1 MSPADDAS
9 RRRPHG
15 NLRLLRFIVR
25 LLAFLSLAGAFA
37 AAVIDGAR
45 SIGAEQLAL
54 TSLGV
59 TLYWAA
65 PAKLALLQ
73 PYVES
78 KLGRAAWDPILL
90 TVLKAPTFLVLVV
103 LGFGLLYLVRRRP
116 APIGHSSRRR

>member
-1 MSPADDAS
+1 MF
-9 RRRPHG
+9 
-15 NLRLLRFIVR
+15 RLIVR

-37 AAVIDGAR
+37 AAVVDGAR
-45 SIGAEQLAL
+45 SIGADQLAL

-90 TVLKAPTFLVLVV
+90 TVLKTPTFFVLIV
-103 LGFGLLYLVRRRP
+103 LGLGLLYLVRRRP
-116 APIGHSSRRR
+116 EPIGHSSRRR

>member
-1 MSPADDAS
+1 MF
-9 RRRPHG
+9 
-15 NLRLLRFIVR
+15 RLIVR
-25 LLAFLSLAGAFA
+25 LLAFQSLAGAFV

-65 PAKLALLQ
+65 PARLAQLQ

-78 KLGRAAWDPILL
+78 KLGRAAWGPIFW
-90 TVLKAPTFLVLVV
+90 VLQNTPTFLVLLVV
-103 LGFGLLYLVRRRP
+103 GFGLLYLVRRRP